1 MCGLSNGLLMS
12 AKHKTVRCRKCNRLK
27 FRLLSKLYHF
37 LCGYTASK
45 TGKAPESLEICAL
58 CHLVQ
63 PILPWVRELVPQF
76 FQQNMTDSNKPSK
89 RPKNASSIA
98 RWSHEWQVIFDWQVL
113 ASKTDFTH
121 YFGDFKVSVYPK

>member
-1 MCGLSNGLLMS
+1 MDYSCRQNIKRCVVGNVTDLSLGS
-12 AKHKTVRCRKCNRLK
+12 CPSYIISFVAI
-27 FRLLSKLYHF
+27 
-37 LCGYTASK
+37 YTASK

-113 ASKTDFTH
+113 TSKRDFTH